1 MARVAA
7 KTRRPGKIPKTLP
20 GPHRLTDALAVAEA
34 RCANRGERLTP
45 IRREVLGIL
54 LSTQG
59 PLGAYD
65 ILERL
70 GPHSGQ
76 APYPRRPAPYAVY
89 RALAFLC
96 DNGFVHRLESR
107 NAYLACLSPHAP
119 GDLIIFLI
127 CEDCGTVGETA
138 SPQVASGIESAVR
151 AAQFTPK
158 ARIIEIS
165 GICTRCREKKADR
178 KRATNP

>member
-70 GPHSGQ
+70 GPYRGQ

-107 NAYLACLSPHAP
+107 RAYLACLSPHAP
-119 GDLIIFLI
+119 EDLIIFLI

-138 SPQVASGIESAVR
+138 SPQVASVIESAVR

-178 KRATNP
+178 KRATNR